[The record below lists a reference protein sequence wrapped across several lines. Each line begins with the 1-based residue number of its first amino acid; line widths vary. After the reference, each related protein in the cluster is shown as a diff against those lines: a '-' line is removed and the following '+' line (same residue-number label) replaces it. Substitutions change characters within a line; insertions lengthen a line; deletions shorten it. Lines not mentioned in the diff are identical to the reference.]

1 MDWDSLIGGML
12 GSPLLVLAA
21 GVVGRIW
28 PDTFAAFA
36 SWLYGHVDPE
46 RLPYG
51 SPMNRHWEQVSDQEE
66 LAARFE
72 RDMRELRKDTIK
84 NTLIGL
90 ICDKDTDHSEAVR
103 YELDK
108 LTALDANC
116 WVIDAAR
123 RYLLDRQKEK
133 KT

>member
-12 GSPLLVLAA
+12 GSPLVVLAV

-28 PDTFAAFA
+28 PDTLTAFA
-36 SWLYGHVDPE
+36 SWLYGHVDPG

-51 SPMNRHWEQVSDQEE
+51 SPMNRHWEQVGDQEE

-72 RDMRELRKDTIK
+72 HDMRELRKDTIK

-116 WVIDAAR
+116 WVVDAAR

>member
-12 GSPLLVLAA
+12 GSPLVVLAV

-28 PDTFAAFA
+28 PDTLTVFA
-36 SWLYGHVDPE
+36 SWLYGHVDPG

-72 RDMRELRKDTIK
+72 HDMRELRKDTIK

>member
-12 GSPLLVLAA
+12 GSPLVVLAV

-28 PDTFAAFA
+28 PDTLTVFA
-36 SWLYGHVDPE
+36 SWLYGHVDPG

-116 WVIDAAR
+116 WVVDAAR

>member
-12 GSPLLVLAA
+12 GSPLVILAA
-21 GVVGRIW
+21 GIIGRIW
-28 PDTFAAFA
+28 PDTLAAFA

-66 LAARFE
+66 RAARFE
-72 RDMRELRKDTIK
+72 SDMRELRKDTIK

-116 WVIDAAR
+116 WVVDAAR

>member
-66 LAARFE
+66 RAARFE
-72 RDMRELRKDTIK
+72 SDMRELRKDTIK

-90 ICDKDTDHSEAVR
+90 MGDKDTDHSEAVR

-108 LTALDANC
+108 LTALDAKC
-116 WVIDAAR
+116 WVVDAAR

-133 KT
+133 T